1 MQWGSID
8 FHRRSLE
15 NLNEAMRRTRKLCAI
30 MLDTVG
36 RELIVERGAH
46 LDETGWPIHDSNV
59 SIAPNSKVGLCC
71 GEGSSILQSHYA
83 PVLQWPEAV
92 TVTGHPCDQRLPG
105 LGLESLLCW
114 PILPALDLWCS
125 PNPR

>member
-1 MQWGSID
+1 MVDREDIVLNDANSLSTCLIAGMQWGSID

-15 NLNEAMRRTRKLCAI
+15 NLNEAMRRTRKLCAV

-59 SIAPNSKVGLCC
+59 SIAPNSKVG
-71 GEGSSILQSHYA
+71 
-83 PVLQWPEAV
+83 
-92 TVTGHPCDQRLPG
+92 
-105 LGLESLLCW
+105 
-114 PILPALDLWCS
+114 
-125 PNPR
+125 PRICVSACMM